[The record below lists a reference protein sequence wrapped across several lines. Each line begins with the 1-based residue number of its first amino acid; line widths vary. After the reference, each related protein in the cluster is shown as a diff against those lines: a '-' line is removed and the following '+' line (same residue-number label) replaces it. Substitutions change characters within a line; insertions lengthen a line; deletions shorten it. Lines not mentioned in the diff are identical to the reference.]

1 MKLELFLKLE
11 NVNKTENWFKNKLN
25 WKHVARMAK
34 IKREKIQTINI
45 RNEIRDIT
53 TDLAAT
59 KRLMKEYYE
68 EPCAHELSNLEE
80 MNQLLKYYKLWK
92 LNQIK

>member
-53 TDLAAT
+53 TDLAVT

-80 MNQLLKYYKLWK
+80 FNQLLK
-92 LNQIK
+92 

>member
-1 MKLELFLKLE
+1 
-11 NVNKTENWFKNKLN
+11 
-25 WKHVARMAK
+25 MAK

-80 MNQLLKYYKLWK
+80 GTNIDQRMTVVQS
-92 LNQIK
+92 